1 MIKIQQY
8 SARRIKDGSRVQGYV
23 AQGTECEC
31 TFILT
36 PATANSFHTFEV
48 DAETLEAI

>member
-8 SARRIKDGSRVQGYV
+8 AARRIKDGSRVQGYV
-23 AQGTECEC
+23 AQGTEC

-36 PATANSFHTFEV
+36 PVTANSFHTFEV
-48 DAETLEAI
+48 DADTLEAL